1 MMSSWGYVFLA
12 YGIVWSTLLLYL
24 FSLKRRFRRAQRE
37 VAQLSSAEE
46 LQKHAQK

>member
-1 MMSSWGYVFLA
+1 MSSWGYVFLA

-37 VAQLSSAEE
+37 VARLSFAEE
-46 LQKHAQK
+46 PKKHAQK